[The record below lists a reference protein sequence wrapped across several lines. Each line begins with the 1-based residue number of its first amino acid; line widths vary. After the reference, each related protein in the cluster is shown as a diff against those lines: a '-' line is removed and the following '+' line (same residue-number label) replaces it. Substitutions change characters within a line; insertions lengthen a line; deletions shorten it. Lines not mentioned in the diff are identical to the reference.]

1 MSFVYEEIP
10 AEDWVK
16 YGIDEVDK
24 KFMHCTTHS
33 KHWTRDRER
42 DMYLRYM
49 TQGGPDSYQDEKFSF
64 YWRGLLMEI
73 DVTLNWE
80 ITSPDSR
87 SGEWVLRK
95 TSSTFI
101 PMPEP
106 QRQRDPELLADLKE
120 ALSAYI
126 TTSPSLT
133 GKKLTYHLTF
143 KNF

>member
-1 MSFVYEEIP
+1 MPFVYEEIP

-64 YWRGLLMEI
+64 YWHGLLMEI
-73 DVTLNWE
+73 DVTLNYFV
-80 ITSPDSR
+80 DKNDCHHV
-87 SGEWVLRK
+87 EWMLRK
-95 TSSTFI
+95 TTSTFI

-106 QRQRDPELLADLKE
+106 QRQRDLELLTDLKE
-120 ALSAYI
+120 ALTAYK
-126 TTSPSLT
+126 TTRPSLT
-133 GKKLTYHLTF
+133 GKKLNYHVTL
-143 KNF
+143 NF